1 MTAYLLAVYIHVLAT
16 MLWTGYVLFW
26 AILIGPLAR
35 QFKRPEL
42 AQLLKRLNESSW
54 PPGLVPPPYR
64 LKLSGLGWV
73 PLAVLIITGIF
84 ILYYR
89 GITLHFVVSGG
100 LFLSNFGQL
109 LIVKLVCLVG
119 LAIGQLLMTYRPSPR
134 LIYLELLTTISIIA
148 LSVLLVR

>member
-16 MLWTGYVLFW
+16 MFWIGYVLFW

-54 PPGLVPPPYR
+54 PPGLVPTPYR

-73 PLAVLIITGIF
+73 PLVVLIII
-84 ILYYR
+84 
-89 GITLHFVVSGG
+89 
-100 LFLSNFGQL
+100 
-109 LIVKLVCLVG
+109 
-119 LAIGQLLMTYRPSPR
+119 
-134 LIYLELLTTISIIA
+134 
-148 LSVLLVR
+148 

>member
-1 MTAYLLAVYIHVLAT
+1 
-16 MLWTGYVLFW
+16 
-26 AILIGPLAR
+26 
-35 QFKRPEL
+35 
-42 AQLLKRLNESSW
+42 
-54 PPGLVPPPYR
+54 
-64 LKLSGLGWV
+64 
-73 PLAVLIITGIF
+73 VLIITGIF